1 MELRHL
7 RYFRIVAEELNM
19 TRAANRLY
27 VAQPPLSR
35 QIRQLETELGVDLFE
50 RHSRGLRLTAAGN
63 HFRRQAVD
71 ILDRVDAAI
80 SSTQALASAGSHVIR
95 IGFVPSFLYE
105 ELPALIQRLR
115 AQHDISLTFTE
126 LMTVEQVH
134 ALRTDRIDIGFGR
147 LVIDDP
153 SIQQETLFEEP
164 LVAVLPT
171 GHRLAD
177 RQPSLAE
184 LAAEPLIVYP
194 DKPRPSYA
202 DTVLDHFHSRDIP
215 IDAAQQANGLQ
226 TAIGLVASGIGF
238 TLVPE
243 RVRRMR
249 REGIVYCDLAD
260 HGVNSPVL
268 ASTRRES
275 SSAALDELLAI
286 LHTLV
291 NTGRQQGQMDVGN
304 LQEQEPYGFDPA

>member
-7 RYFRIVAEELNM
+7 RYFRTVAEELNM

-27 VAQPPLSR
+27 IAQPPLSR

-50 RHSRGLRLTAAGN
+50 RHPRGLRLTTAGDY
-63 HFRRQAVD
+63 FRRQTVH

-80 SSTQALASAGSHVIR
+80 SGTQALASAGGNVIR

-115 AQHDISLTFTE
+115 THHDISLTFTE

-134 ALRTDRIDIGFGR
+134 ALKTDRIDIGFGR
-147 LVIDDP
+147 LIIDDP
-153 SIQQETLFEEP
+153 AIQQETLFEEP
-164 LVAVLPT
+164 LVAVLPAA
-171 GHRLAD
+171 HRLAA
-177 RQPSLAE
+177 RQPSLAD

-202 DTVLDHFHSRDIP
+202 DTVLEHFRTRDIAV
-215 IDAAQQANGLQ
+215 DLAQQANGLQ

-243 RVRRMR
+243 RVRRMG
-249 REGIVYCDLAD
+249 REDIAFCDLAD
-260 HGVNSPVL
+260 RGVTSPVL
-268 ASTRRES
+268 ASLRRES
-275 SSAALDELLAI
+275 SSDALDELLAI
-286 LHTLV
+286 LHGLV
-291 NTGRQQGQMDVGN
+291 NADRERGRLISVDAAA
-304 LQEQEPYGFDPA
+304 DPE